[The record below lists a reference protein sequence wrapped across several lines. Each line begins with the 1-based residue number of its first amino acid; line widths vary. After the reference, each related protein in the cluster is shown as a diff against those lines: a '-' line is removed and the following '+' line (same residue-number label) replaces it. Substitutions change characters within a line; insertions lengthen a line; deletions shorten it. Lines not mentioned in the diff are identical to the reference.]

1 MINPKIIKIREKLDK
16 LDNKLLKIIKL
27 RMNLVNQVL
36 KQKNF
41 KKQIVDKKRIRIILK
56 TIRKK
61 SIKDNI
67 DPKITE
73 KIWRSMIN
81 SFIDYEFRNFKKK

>member
-36 KQKNF
+36 KQKT
-41 KKQIVDKKRIRIILK
+41 LK
-56 TIRKK
+56 NKLLIRK
-61 SIKDNI
+61 
-67 DPKITE
+67 E
-73 KIWRSMIN
+73 LEL
-81 SFIDYEFRNFKKK
+81 F